1 MAGAVL
7 RAAATLARVLPE
19 PSRLALYRLGPLT
32 RLVRALLNRAAPS
45 GANPVR
51 VAAGELAGMWLV
63 LDLQV
68 DKDLWLGT
76 YEPQLAKAIRRF
88 ARPGGV
94 AYDLGA
100 NVGYT
105 ALLLARAVGPAG
117 RVIAFEPLPSNL
129 DRLRQAIALN
139 GLAPQIDVV
148 PAAAGPRSEAGSFL
162 VHASG
167 GMGRLEGGAGRTDGF
182 ASKIAVDVIAL
193 DDFVFRQGVPP
204 PSLVKMDLEGGE
216 VRALLGM
223 KRLLR
228 QSQPIL
234 LIELHGGSAQDV
246 DDLLVEAGYIS
257 HIMRDGYPKVGKEPE
272 EKKAKHI
279 VALPSETAR

>member
-32 RLVRALLNRAAPS
+32 RLLRGLLNRAAPS

-51 VAAGELAGMWLV
+51 VAAGDLAGMWLV

-76 YEPQLAKAIRRF
+76 YEPQLAEAIRCF
-88 ARPGGV
+88 ARLGGV

-117 RVIAFEPLPSNL
+117 RVIAFEPLPGNL
-129 DRLRQAIALN
+129 DRLRQAVALN
-139 GLAPQIDVV
+139 GLDPQIVVV
-148 PAAAGPRSEAGSFL
+148 PAAAGARSEAGSFL
-162 VHASG
+162 VHPSG
-167 GMGRLEGGAGRTDGF
+167 GMGRLEDGAGRTGGF
-182 ASKIAVDVIAL
+182 VSKIAVDVLAL
-193 DDFVFRQGVPP
+193 DDFVFRQGNPP
-204 PSLVKMDLEGGE
+204 PSLVKVDLEGGE

-228 QSQPIL
+228 EARPIL
-234 LIELHGGSAQDV
+234 LIELHGGSAHAVIDV
-246 DDLLVEAGYIS
+246 LGEMHFAPRL
-257 HIMRDGYPKVGKEPE
+257 MRDGYPSVGSEHAAEKV
-272 EKKAKHI
+272 KHI
-279 VALPSETAR
+279 VALPSETLP